1 MVAANRPRP
10 GSVRRHFAIAVR
22 NLVASVYVL
31 GRWWEFLLT
40 PVLMIGINSKARP
53 PAAPFPFCATL
64 FGGKMGIKP
73 NFMKSPNQRGEWT
86 EARFALALNFL
97 SSSLHLLE
105 KPWSDGSAGG
115 DTGSFDFAGRI
126 VGRDSACFPQDD
138 KFLGFGLHL
147 DPAKLV
153 SQCGGELA
161 YYLPL

>member
-1 MVAANRPRP
+1 MVAADRPRP

-40 PVLMIGINSKARP
+40 PVLMIGLNQKARP

-105 KPWSDGSAGG
+105 KPWSDGRLVVTRGPSTSQVESLDAIRPASLRM
-115 DTGSFDFAGRI
+115 TSF
-126 VGRDSACFPQDD
+126 
-138 KFLGFGLHL
+138 
-147 DPAKLV
+147 
-153 SQCGGELA
+153 
-161 YYLPL
+161 